1 MSGEWK
7 RDNENLGGC
16 GREISTLFLPLVW
29 PHGIIGHLGETFE
42 IVPSRLVND
51 KLLSIRSID
60 LSDKFSSVNFL

>member
-60 LSDKFSSVNFL
+60 LSDK